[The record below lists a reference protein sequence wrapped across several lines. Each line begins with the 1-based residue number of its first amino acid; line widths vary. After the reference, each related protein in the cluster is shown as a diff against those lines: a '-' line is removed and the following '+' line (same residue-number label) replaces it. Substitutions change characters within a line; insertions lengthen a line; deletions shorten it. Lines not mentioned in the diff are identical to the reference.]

1 MTFEILFIILLIMAN
16 GIFALSEIAVVTS
29 RRSGLQQRRNEGDP
43 GAAAALEMVDS
54 PGHFLST
61 VQVGITLI
69 GILAGAYGGAT
80 IAGELS
86 ELLRA
91 WPAVAAYS
99 DALGL
104 AIVVAAITYLS
115 IVLGEL
121 FPKRLALS
129 NPERIASI
137 IAPSMNA
144 FSNLTRPLVFVLN
157 SSTELLLKIFGVKH
171 SEPPTITEEEIRV
184 LIDQGTT
191 AGVIEEDEQDIVERV
206 FYLGDQKTEAIM
218 TPRAE
223 IIWLDIDDTP
233 KDIEAKMTS
242 GPYSIFP
249 VCQGRLDRV
258 IGIIQSKDVLSC
270 SMSSHKVELQKS
282 LLPPLFVPES
292 MRALKVLER
301 FKQTGIHLAIVVDE
315 YGSVRGIVTLTD
327 ILEALVGDIPHIEE
341 LEEPHIM
348 RREDGTWLVDGAVT
362 IQELKEA
369 LDIEKFPREGEG
381 LYQTAGGLLMTCLEK
396 VPATGEYFEW
406 EDYRFEVVDMDG
418 QRVDKLLITM
428 KEPDGWTKDN

>member
-16 GIFALSEIAVVTS
+16 GIFALSEIAVVSS
-29 RRSGLQQRRNEGDP
+29 RRSGLQQRKDEGDP

-69 GILAGAYGGAT
+69 GIMAGAYGGAT

-86 ELLRA
+86 EVLRA

-104 AIVVAAITYLS
+104 AVVVAAITYLS

-144 FSNLTRPLVFVLN
+144 FSTLTRPLVFVLN
-157 SSTELLLKIFGVKH
+157 SSTELLLKVFGVKQG
-171 SEPPTITEEEIRV
+171 EPPTITEEEIRV

-223 IIWLDIDDTP
+223 IVWLDIDDAP
-233 KDIEAKMTS
+233 EDIGAKMTS
-242 GPYSIFP
+242 GPFSIFP

-258 IGIIQSKDVLSC
+258 IGIIQSKDVLFS
-270 SMSSHKVELQKS
+270 SMSCHKVELQKS

-348 RREDGTWLVDGAVT
+348 RREDGSWLVDGAVP

-381 LYQTAGGLLMTCLEK
+381 LYQTAGGLIMTCLEK
-396 VPATGEYFEW
+396 VPTTGEYFEW
-406 EDYRFEVVDMDG
+406 ENYRFEVVDMDG

>member
-1 MTFEILFIILLIMAN
+1 MTFEIIFIILLIVAN
-16 GIFALSEIAVVTS
+16 GIFALSEIAVVSS
-29 RRSGLQQRRNEGDP
+29 RRSGLQQRRDEGDL

-69 GILAGAYGGAT
+69 GIMAGAYGGAT

-86 ELLRA
+86 EVLRA

-104 AIVVAAITYLS
+104 AVVVAAITYLS

-144 FSNLTRPLVFVLN
+144 FSTLTRPLVFVLN
-157 SSTELLLKIFGVKH
+157 SSTELLLKVFGVKQG
-171 SEPPTITEEEIRV
+171 EPPTITEEEIRV

-223 IIWLDIDDTP
+223 IIWLDIDDAP
-233 KDIEAKMTS
+233 EDIGAKMTS
-242 GPYSIFP
+242 GPFSIFP

-258 IGIIQSKDVLSC
+258 IGIIQSKDVLFS
-270 SMSSHKVELQKS
+270 SMSCHKVELQKS

-381 LYQTAGGLLMTCLEK
+381 LYQTAGGLIMTCLEK
-396 VPATGEYFEW
+396 VPTTGEYFEW
-406 EDYRFEVVDMDG
+406 ENYRFEVVDMDG

>member
-223 IIWLDIDDTP
+223 IIWLDIDDAP
-233 KDIEAKMTS
+233 EDIGAKMTS
-242 GPYSIFP
+242 GPFSIFP

-258 IGIIQSKDVLSC
+258 IGIIQSKDVLFS
-270 SMSSHKVELQKS
+270 SMSCHKVELQKS

-348 RREDGTWLVDGAVT
+348 RREDGSWLVDGAVP
-362 IQELKEA
+362 IQELKVA

-381 LYQTAGGLLMTCLEK
+381 LYQTAGGLIMTCLEK
-396 VPATGEYFEW
+396 VPTTGEYFEW
-406 EDYRFEVVDMDG
+406 ENYRFEVVDMDG

>member
-1 MTFEILFIILLIMAN
+1 MLIMAN

-29 RRSGLQQRRNEGDP
+29 RRSGLQQRRDEGDL

-61 VQVGITLI
+61 VQVGITLV
-69 GILAGAYGGAT
+69 GIMAGAYGGAT
-80 IAGELS
+80 IAEELA
-86 ELLRA
+86 EEFRA

-99 DALGL
+99 DSLSL
-104 AIVVAAITYLS
+104 AIVIAAITYLS

-129 NPERIASI
+129 NPERIAALIS
-137 IAPSMNA
+137 PSMSA
-144 FSNLTRPLVFVLN
+144 FSTLARPLVFVLN
-157 SSTELLLKIFGVKH
+157 ASTDLLLKIFGIKH
-171 SEPPTITEEEIRV
+171 GEQPAITEEEIRM

-191 AGVIEEDEQDIVERV
+191 AGVIEVEEQDIVERV

-223 IIWLDIDDTP
+223 IVWLDIDDAP
-233 KDIEAKMTS
+233 EDIGAKITS
-242 GPYSIFP
+242 GPFSIFP

-270 SMSSHKVELQKS
+270 SMSSHKVELRKS

-327 ILEALVGDIPHIEE
+327 ILEGLVGDIPHIEE

-348 RREDGTWLVDGAVT
+348 RREDGSWLVDGAVP
-362 IQELKEA
+362 IKELKEA
-369 LDIEKFPREGEG
+369 LQIEQFPREGEG
-381 LYQTAGGLLMTCLEK
+381 LYQTAGGLVMACLEK
-396 VPATGEYFEW
+396 VPATGDYLEW
-406 EDYRFEVVDMDG
+406 KDYRFEVVDMDG
-418 QRVDKLLITM
+418 QRIDKLLITLI
-428 KEPDGWTKDN
+428 KADAD

>member
-29 RRSGLQQRRNEGDP
+29 RRSGLQQRRDEGDL

-61 VQVGITLI
+61 VQVGITLV
-69 GILAGAYGGAT
+69 GIMAGAYGGAT
-80 IAGELS
+80 IAEELA
-86 ELLRA
+86 EEFRA

-99 DALGL
+99 DSLSL
-104 AIVVAAITYLS
+104 AIVIAAITYLS

-129 NPERIASI
+129 NPERIAALIS
-137 IAPSMNA
+137 PSMSA
-144 FSNLTRPLVFVLN
+144 FSTLARPLVFVLN
-157 SSTELLLKIFGVKH
+157 ASTDLLLKIFGIKH
-171 SEPPTITEEEIRV
+171 GEQPAITEEEIRM

-191 AGVIEEDEQDIVERV
+191 AGVIEVEEQDIVERV

-223 IIWLDIDDTP
+223 IVWLDIDDAP
-233 KDIEAKMTS
+233 EDIGAKITS
-242 GPYSIFP
+242 GPFSIFP

-270 SMSSHKVELQKS
+270 SMSSHMVELQES

-327 ILEALVGDIPHIEE
+327 ILEGLVGDIPHIEE

-348 RREDGTWLVDGAVT
+348 RREDGSWLVDGAVP
-362 IQELKEA
+362 IKELKEA
-369 LDIEKFPREGEG
+369 LQIEQFPREGEG
-381 LYQTAGGLLMTCLEK
+381 LYQTAGGLVMACLEK
-396 VPATGEYFEW
+396 VPATGDYLEW
-406 EDYRFEVVDMDG
+406 KDYRFEVVDMDG
-418 QRVDKLLITM
+418 QRIDKLLITLI
-428 KEPDGWTKDN
+428 KADAD

>member
-1 MTFEILFIILLIMAN
+1 MTFEIIFIILLILAN

-29 RRSGLQQRRNEGDP
+29 RRSRLQQRREEGDF

-69 GILAGAYGGAT
+69 GIMAGAYGGAT
-80 IAGELS
+80 IAEELA
-86 ELLRA
+86 EELRA
-91 WPAVAAYS
+91 WPSAAAYS
-99 DALGL
+99 DALSL
-104 AIVVAAITYLS
+104 AIVIAAITYLT

-129 NPERIASI
+129 NPEKIASFI
-137 IAPSMNA
+137 SPPMSA
-144 FSNLTRPLVFVLN
+144 FSVLARPLVFILN
-157 SSTELLLKIFGVKH
+157 ASTDLLLKIFGVKQN
-171 SEPPTITEEEIRV
+171 EPPAITEEEIRM

-191 AGVIEEDEQDIVERV
+191 AGVFEEEEQDIVERV
-206 FYLGDQKTEAIM
+206 FYLGDQRTEAIM

-223 IIWLDIDDTP
+223 IVWLDIDDAP
-233 KDIEAKMTS
+233 EDIQSKITS
-242 GPYSIFP
+242 GPFSIFP

-258 IGIIQSKDVLSC
+258 IGIIESKDVLSC
-270 SMSSHKVELQKS
+270 SMNSHKVELEKS

-327 ILEALVGDIPHIEE
+327 ILEGLVGDIPHIED

-348 RREDGTWLVDGAVT
+348 RREDGSWLVDGAVP
-362 IQELKEA
+362 IKELKEA
-369 LDIEKFPREGEG
+369 LQIDQFPREGEG
-381 LYQTAGGLLMTCLEK
+381 LYQTAGGLVMACLEK
-396 VPATGEYFEW
+396 VPATADYFEW
-406 EDYRFEVVDMDG
+406 KNFRFEVVDMDG
-418 QRVDKLLITM
+418 QRIDKLLITLIKANM
-428 KEPDGWTKDN
+428 D

>member
-1 MTFEILFIILLIMAN
+1 MTFEVLFIILLILAN
-16 GIFALSEIAVVTS
+16 GIFALSEIAVVSS
-29 RRSGLQQRRNEGDP
+29 RRSGLQQRRDEGDR
-43 GAAAALEMVDS
+43 GAAAALEMVES

-61 VQVGITLI
+61 VQLGITLI
-69 GILAGAYGGAT
+69 GTLAGAYGGAT
-80 IAGELS
+80 IAEELS
-86 ELLRA
+86 LALRA

-99 DALGL
+99 DALSL
-104 AIVVAAITYLS
+104 ALVVAAITYLS

-137 IAPSMNA
+137 IAPSMRA
-144 FSNLTRPLVFVLN
+144 FSSLARPLVLVLN
-157 SSTELLLKIFGVKH
+157 ASTELLLSIFGVKH
-171 SEPPTITEEEIRV
+171 GQPPAITEEEIRI

-191 AGVIEEDEQDIVERV
+191 AGVIEEEEQDIVERV

-218 TPRAE
+218 TPRGE
-223 IIWLDIDDTP
+223 IVWLDIDDTP
-233 KDIEAKMTS
+233 EDIGAKMTS
-242 GPYSIFP
+242 EPYSIFP

-258 IGIIQSKDVLSC
+258 VGIIQSKDVLSG
-270 SMSSHKVELQKS
+270 SMSSHKVELHKS

-292 MRALKVLER
+292 MPALKVLER
-301 FKQTGIHLAIVVDE
+301 FKITGIHLAIVVDE

-341 LEEPHIM
+341 LQEPHIM
-348 RREDGTWLVDGAVT
+348 RREDGTWLVDGAVP

-369 LDIEKFPREGEG
+369 LDVERFPREGEG

-396 VPATGEYFEW
+396 VPATGEYFQW

-428 KEPDGWTKDN
+428 KGSDK

>member
-1 MTFEILFIILLIMAN
+1 MTFEIIFIILLIMAN

-29 RRSGLQQRRNEGDP
+29 RRSGLQQRRDEGDP
-43 GAAAALEMVDS
+43 GATAALEMVDS

-61 VQVGITLI
+61 VQVGITLV
-69 GILAGAYGGAT
+69 GIMAGAYGGAT
-80 IAGELS
+80 IAEELA
-86 ELLRA
+86 EELRA

-99 DALGL
+99 DSLSL
-104 AIVVAAITYLS
+104 AIVIVAITYLT

-129 NPERIASI
+129 NPERIASLI
-137 IAPSMNA
+137 SPSMSA
-144 FSNLTRPLVFVLN
+144 FSTLARPLVFVLN
-157 SSTELLLKIFGVKH
+157 ASTDLLLKIFGVKH
-171 SEPPTITEEEIRV
+171 GEPPAITEEEIRM

-191 AGVIEEDEQDIVERV
+191 AGVIEVEEQNIVERV

-223 IIWLDIDDTP
+223 IIWLDIDDAP
-233 KDIEAKMTS
+233 EDIGAKITS
-242 GPYSIFP
+242 GPFSIFP

-270 SMSSHKVELQKS
+270 SMSSHKWELRKS

-327 ILEALVGDIPHIEE
+327 ILEGLVGDIPHIEE

-348 RREDGTWLVDGAVT
+348 RREDGSWLVDGAVP
-362 IQELKEA
+362 IKELKEA
-369 LDIEKFPREGEG
+369 LQIERFPREGEG
-381 LYQTAGGLLMTCLEK
+381 LYQTAGGLVMACLEK
-396 VPATGEYFEW
+396 VPATGDYFEW
-406 EDYRFEVVDMDG
+406 KDYRFEVVDMDG
-418 QRVDKLLITM
+418 QRIDKLLITLI
-428 KEPDGWTKDN
+428 KSNVD

>member
-29 RRSGLQQRRNEGDP
+29 RRSGLQQRRDEGDL

-61 VQVGITLI
+61 VQVGITLV
-69 GILAGAYGGAT
+69 GIMAGAYGGAT
-80 IAGELS
+80 IAEELA
-86 ELLRA
+86 EEFRA
-91 WPAVAAYS
+91 WPAVATYS
-99 DALGL
+99 DSLSL
-104 AIVVAAITYLS
+104 AIVIAAITYLS

-129 NPERIASI
+129 NPERIAALIS
-137 IAPSMNA
+137 PSMSA
-144 FSNLTRPLVFVLN
+144 FSTLARPLVFVLN
-157 SSTELLLKIFGVKH
+157 ASTDLLLKIFGIKH
-171 SEPPTITEEEIRV
+171 GEQPAITEEEIRM

-191 AGVIEEDEQDIVERV
+191 AGVIEVEEQDIVERV

-223 IIWLDIDDTP
+223 IVWLDIDDAP
-233 KDIEAKMTS
+233 EDIGAKITS
-242 GPYSIFP
+242 GPFSIFP

-270 SMSSHKVELQKS
+270 SMSSHKVELRKS

-327 ILEALVGDIPHIEE
+327 ILEGLVGDIPHIEE

-348 RREDGTWLVDGAVT
+348 RREDGSWLVDGAVP
-362 IQELKEA
+362 IKELKEA
-369 LDIEKFPREGEG
+369 LQIEQFPREGEG
-381 LYQTAGGLLMTCLEK
+381 LYQTAGGLVMACLEK
-396 VPATGEYFEW
+396 VPATGDYLEW
-406 EDYRFEVVDMDG
+406 KDYRFEVVDMDG
-418 QRVDKLLITM
+418 QRIDKLLITLI
-428 KEPDGWTKDN
+428 KADAD

>member
-29 RRSGLQQRRNEGDP
+29 RRSGLQQRRDEGDL

-61 VQVGITLI
+61 VQVGITLV
-69 GILAGAYGGAT
+69 GIMAGAYGGAT
-80 IAGELS
+80 IAEELA
-86 ELLRA
+86 EEFRA

-99 DALGL
+99 DSLSL
-104 AIVVAAITYLS
+104 AIVIAAITYLS

-129 NPERIASI
+129 NPERIAALIS
-137 IAPSMNA
+137 PSMSA
-144 FSNLTRPLVFVLN
+144 FSTLARPLVFVLN
-157 SSTELLLKIFGVKH
+157 ASTDLLLKIFGIKH
-171 SEPPTITEEEIRV
+171 GEQPAITEEEIRI

-223 IIWLDIDDTP
+223 IVWLDIDDAP
-233 KDIEAKMTS
+233 EDIGAKITS
-242 GPYSIFP
+242 GPFSIFP

-270 SMSSHKVELQKS
+270 SMSSHKVELRKS

-327 ILEALVGDIPHIEE
+327 ILEGLVGDIPHIEE

-348 RREDGTWLVDGAVT
+348 RREDGSWLVDGAVP
-362 IQELKEA
+362 IKELKEA
-369 LDIEKFPREGEG
+369 LQIEQFPREGEG
-381 LYQTAGGLLMTCLEK
+381 LYQTAGGLVMACLEK
-396 VPATGEYFEW
+396 VPATGDYLEW
-406 EDYRFEVVDMDG
+406 KDYRFEVVDMDG
-418 QRVDKLLITM
+418 QRIDKLLITLI
-428 KEPDGWTKDN
+428 KADAD

>member
-29 RRSGLQQRRNEGDP
+29 RRSGLQQRRDEGDL

-61 VQVGITLI
+61 VQVGITLV
-69 GILAGAYGGAT
+69 GIMAGAYGGAT
-80 IAGELS
+80 IAEELA
-86 ELLRA
+86 EEFRA

-99 DALGL
+99 DSLSL
-104 AIVVAAITYLS
+104 AIVIAAITYLS

-129 NPERIASI
+129 NPERIAALIS
-137 IAPSMNA
+137 PSMSA
-144 FSNLTRPLVFVLN
+144 FSTLARPLVFVLN
-157 SSTELLLKIFGVKH
+157 ASTDLLLKIFGIKH
-171 SEPPTITEEEIRV
+171 GEQPAITEEEIRM

-191 AGVIEEDEQDIVERV
+191 AGVIEVEEQDIVERV

-223 IIWLDIDDTP
+223 IVWLDIDDAP
-233 KDIEAKMTS
+233 EDIGAKITS
-242 GPYSIFP
+242 GPFSIFP

-270 SMSSHKVELQKS
+270 SMSSHKVELRKS

-327 ILEALVGDIPHIEE
+327 ILEGLVGDIPHIEE

-348 RREDGTWLVDGAVT
+348 RREDGSWLVDGAVP
-362 IQELKEA
+362 IKELKEA
-369 LDIEKFPREGEG
+369 LQIEQFPREGEG
-381 LYQTAGGLLMTCLEK
+381 LYQTAGGLVMACLEK
-396 VPATGEYFEW
+396 VPATGDYLEW
-406 EDYRFEVVDMDG
+406 KDYRFEVVDMDG
-418 QRVDKLLITM
+418 QRIDKLLITLI
-428 KEPDGWTKDN
+428 KADAD

>member
-29 RRSGLQQRRNEGDP
+29 RRSGLQQRRDEGDL

-61 VQVGITLI
+61 VQVGITLV
-69 GILAGAYGGAT
+69 GIMAGAYGGAT
-80 IAGELS
+80 IAEELA
-86 ELLRA
+86 EEFRA
-91 WPAVAAYS
+91 WPAVATYS
-99 DALGL
+99 DSLSL
-104 AIVVAAITYLS
+104 AIVIAAITYLS

-129 NPERIASI
+129 NPERIAALIS
-137 IAPSMNA
+137 PSMSA
-144 FSNLTRPLVFVLN
+144 FSTLARPLVFVLN
-157 SSTELLLKIFGVKH
+157 ASTDLLLKIFGIKH
-171 SEPPTITEEEIRV
+171 GEQPAITEEEIRM

-191 AGVIEEDEQDIVERV
+191 AGVIEVEEQDIVERV

-223 IIWLDIDDTP
+223 IVWLDIDDAP
-233 KDIEAKMTS
+233 EDIGAKITS
-242 GPYSIFP
+242 GPFSIFP

-270 SMSSHKVELQKS
+270 SMSSHMVELQES

-327 ILEALVGDIPHIEE
+327 ILEGLVGDIPHIEE

-348 RREDGTWLVDGAVT
+348 RREDGSWLVDGAVP
-362 IQELKEA
+362 IKELKEA
-369 LDIEKFPREGEG
+369 LQIEQFPREGEG

-396 VPATGEYFEW
+396 VPATGEYFQW

-418 QRVDKLLITM
+418 QRIDKLLITLI
-428 KEPDGWTKDN
+428 KADAD